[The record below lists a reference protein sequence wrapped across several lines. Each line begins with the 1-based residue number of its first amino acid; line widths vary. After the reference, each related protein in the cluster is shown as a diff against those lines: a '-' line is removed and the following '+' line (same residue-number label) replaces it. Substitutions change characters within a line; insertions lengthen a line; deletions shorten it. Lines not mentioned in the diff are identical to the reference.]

1 LSRDQEHD
9 RDCRGAAFG
18 VDYGGIAGVEGST
31 RQQFLQKKF
40 WGQGGGYIDSA
51 N

>member
-18 VDYGGIAGVEGST
+18 VDYGGIAGVAAPPT
-31 RQQFLQKKF
+31 NNFCKKI
-40 WGQGGGYIDSA
+40 WGQGGGYVEIA